1 MNSAVNVRDR
11 KGPPRDQGVG
21 GQAVV
26 GPAWWARLLPKLP
39 SQPGGLAWSA
49 DSACPRVPAVGGGP
63 SVPSGLSLDLLV
75 SPWPQQKPSIHAGSK
90 PTLSS
95 SLEDAPARTETLAA
109 TRVGS
114 PSPPRRLRCL
124 QGSGQTPRWM
134 LADSVRHPEHRRH
147 RAPSSQFRS
156 VVSDSVTPWTGGLWS
171 GLEFLFKELHTVL
184 FSALHSSCVSSDHHV
199 CITYRGRG
207 RIWAAVSLP
216 S

>member
-1 MNSAVNVRDR
+1 MSE
-11 KGPPRDQGVG
+11 
-21 GQAVV
+21 
-26 GPAWWARLLPKLP
+26 ARLSWGQHGGRGSCQSCRLSLGAWRGLQTLP
-39 SQPGGLAWSA
+39 
-49 DSACPRVPAVGGGP
+49 VPMSLLWGGGP

-184 FSALHSSCVSSDHHV
+184 FSAPHSSCVSSDHHV
-199 CITYRGRG
+199 CIT
-207 RIWAAVSLP
+207 
-216 S
+216 